1 MDYCVFVLLVTL
13 ALASV
18 SASIAKEDGG
28 ENKEYFRPTM
38 APNSKFLNPHLDD
51 ATNLQLAISAFAD
64 ALDEVD
70 TGEESIDSSSN
81 SSGAESNDEV
91 DHDQVN
97 ADRAAGR
104 KAKNLNYLNAISYL
118 NSILAKKVKSA

>member
-1 MDYCVFVLLVTL
+1 MYIQNHIEQCILFFYVSMNVFNFFYQVKFFQVYCSSSAQ

-70 TGEESIDSSSN
+70 NGE
-81 SSGAESNDEV
+81 
-91 DHDQVN
+91 
-97 ADRAAGR
+97 
-104 KAKNLNYLNAISYL
+104 LN
-118 NSILAKKVKSA
+118 